1 MTAPDTALPPNKL
14 AYSIEEACAAVSLG
28 TTKLYELIGE
38 GKISAKAEGRRTL
51 IPRESLLSY
60 IASLPAWTPKMRPA
74 KPQLTG
80 QSWDDMP
87 LTQQAGIRC
96 GDAAFQHWLGATDAK
111 QAADH
116 VRTYCA
122 VGSRKHLVR
131 GTQAGERWLHLERDF
146 QAFLTSKQYEDYQR

>member
-60 IASLPAWTPKMRPA
+60 LSSLPAWTPKMRPT
-74 KPQLTG
+74 PRRHR
-80 QSWDDMP
+80 
-87 LTQQAGIRC
+87 AGDRP
-96 GDAAFQHWLGATDAK
+96 
-111 QAADH
+111 
-116 VRTYCA
+116 
-122 VGSRKHLVR
+122 
-131 GTQAGERWLHLERDF
+131 
-146 QAFLTSKQYEDYQR
+146 